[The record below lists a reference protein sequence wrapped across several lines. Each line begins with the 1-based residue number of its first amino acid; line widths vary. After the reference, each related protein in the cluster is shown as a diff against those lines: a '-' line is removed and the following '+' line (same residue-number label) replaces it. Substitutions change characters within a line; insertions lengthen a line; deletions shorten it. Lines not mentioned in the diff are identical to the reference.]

1 MYKLSHIIADKV
13 IHEYSL
19 REGVVRIGRSPDN
32 DICLDDKAISSHH
45 LQIFITP
52 CASMIGESIYMSDV
66 MDVVAQDMDST
77 NGTLINNH
85 GISQHILKH
94 GDVIKISNHTFRYT
108 EE

>member
-1 MYKLSHIIADKV
+1 MYKLSHIIGDKV

-32 DICLDDKAISSHH
+32 DICLDDKSVSSHH

-52 CASMIGESIYMSDV
+52 SASLVGENVYMSDV
-66 MDVVAQDMDST
+66 MDVVAQDMDSR
-77 NGTLINNH
+77 NGTLINDH
-85 GISQHILKH
+85 DISQKILRD
-94 GDVIKISNHTFRYT
+94 GDVIKISHHEFRYS